1 MNLSLSLSLSGKEV
15 RISKDYPRFRA
26 PTGPTGKLRQL
37 LPTMLHNFQF
47 LTSQSTVRRTRAT
60 MGQSGLIMA
69 RRRCVLSTGD
79 YMNPLY
85 LVTNRV
91 NLQFSATLLPSLP
104 IVRARQAKSCRSYS
118 SALQFRVG
126 LGQPLSL
133 SLSLASS
140 LSVSLGSFVNSN

>member
-1 MNLSLSLSLSGKEV
+1 M

-47 LTSQSTVRRTRAT
+47 LTSQSTERGTRAT

-69 RRRCVLSTGD
+69 KRRCVTSTGD
-79 YMNPLY
+79 YTDSLL
-85 LVTNRV
+85 LVTYR
-91 NLQFSATLLPSLP
+91 FSTLLPSLP
-104 IVRARQAKSCRSYS
+104 IVRARQAKSCRGYS

-133 SLSLASS
+133 SRSHSLSLSPSDRSS
-140 LSVSLGSFVNSN
+140 IQINQN